1 MRILKQKL
9 VSLAVL
15 AVVVGMVAIFIAP
28 AYRESEPSLNG
39 RPAKDFQFVLD
50 GKTEHLSDLRG
61 RVVVL
66 NFWAS
71 WCPPCVDEAPALNDL
86 QQHLSRFGGIIIGIS
101 QDEDKD
107 AYDKFLK
114 DFGISYPTYRDPSKK
129 IPLSYGT
136 VMIPETYIID
146 PHGRIQRKIVGS
158 QEWTS
163 PEMISYLSSLAH
175 GGSSPQ
181 VSSLVR

>member
-1 MRILKQKL
+1 MRNLKQKL

-15 AVVVGMVAIFIAP
+15 AFIVGMLAIFIAP
-28 AYRESEPSLNG
+28 TYRESEPSLNG

-61 RVVVL
+61 HVVVL
-66 NFWAS
+66 NFWAT

-86 QQHLSRFGGIIIGIS
+86 QKHVERFGGTVLGIS
-101 QDEDKD
+101 VDDD
-107 AYDKFLK
+107 NAAYTQFLK
-114 DFGISYPTYRDPSKK
+114 DHDIVFPTYRDATKK

-136 VMIPETYIID
+136 VMYPETYIID
-146 PHGRIQRKIVGS
+146 ANGKVQRKIIGP

-175 GGSSPQ
+175 PGATTQ
-181 VSSLVR
+181 VSSLIH